1 MSNGEFAFLHFSWKQ
16 NGWKCRVSAAV
27 RELLKRPG
35 VELAGSEAI
44 GREGSSCGIRGE
56 GVGTEFGRRCWAAS
70 ELGRREC
77 AGRGIRWA
85 AIGESRT

>member
-35 VELAGSEAI
+35 VELAGRGAVAGFA
-44 GREGSSCGIRGE
+44 GRESERSLGG
-56 GVGTEFGRRCWAAS
+56 GVGLLVNWVGANVRAGEF
-70 ELGRREC
+70 
-77 AGRGIRWA
+77 AGQQL
-85 AIGESRT
+85 ESRALD